1 MKKTAVFL
9 LIAAILA
16 FSAIPAYGDGI
27 SVSTENKDKISLF
40 DDVSIAGPSKGN
52 VIAVLG
58 NITVE
63 GELDGQVVAVFGNVA
78 VDGTVSGQVV
88 TVFGKTVLAKDS
100 VVKGDVISIG
110 SLNKA
115 DGARIYGQEVRI
127 LGESMNL
134 DITAIGYLRLVT
146 MILFTAAILVIGLL
160 ILLISKKR
168 YAELEANIEKN
179 TGKKLLLG
187 ILAFMG
193 ASVLMLLLIVTLI
206 APFLYLILLVISTIP
221 ASMYLG
227 KLILRTFSP
236 KNSIYAEFITG
247 LITITLAK
255 LLIIFLV
262 PQQDIPAG
270 FVLAGLLNI
279 FVYSLGFGVYMDERY
294 AKK

>member
-1 MKKTAVFL
+1 MKRTAAFL
-9 LIAAILA
+9 LIAVILA
-16 FSAIPAYGDGI
+16 FSVIPAYGGGI
-27 SVSTENKDKISLF
+27 SVLTENKDKISVF
-40 DDVSIAGPSKGN
+40 DDVSIAGPAKGN

-88 TVFGKTVLAKDS
+88 TVFGKMVLAKDS

-134 DITAIGYLRLVT
+134 DITAIGYLRLAI
-146 MILFTAAILVIGLL
+146 MILFTAATLIIGLL

-168 YAELEANIEKN
+168 YTELEESIEKS
-179 TGKKLLLG
+179 TGRKLLLG